1 MTRSH
6 QLSRALAKSP
16 MLWGGLACCGF
27 YGLIF
32 AKVLEGEFVSRY
44 FVSHPV
50 EYVATIMF
58 FVGMAALGLKL
69 LEIAAQ
75 YRGLAQPLLGR
86 IPSGGQPLGDCE
98 PLIAHVRRLP
108 AGQQDSY
115 LIRRLREVL
124 EHVRRSGSAE
134 TIDDEIKY
142 LADLDA
148 GRLHAGY
155 GLVRLFV
162 WAIPILG
169 FLGTVIGIAQAM
181 GNLSP
186 QALENSMPQVMA
198 GLTVAF
204 DTTKLALGLSI
215 VLMFAQFLT
224 DRAENALL
232 ARVDQ
237 RVEEELVGRFERIPD
252 GPDGQL
258 LAVRQ
263 MLQAM
268 IDSTGDLVR
277 RQTDLWQAAM
287 DDARSRWATAAETA
301 GQQLQSALAGAL
313 AENLQTHAREL
324 ALAQETADE
333 KNRRHWD
340 TLLRALVENTE
351 TVAGVQE
358 AVIQKA
364 EVLGRAVEA
373 TDQVSKL
380 EEALNQNLGA
390 LAGSKNF
397 EQTVMSL
404 AATIHLLNARLQE
417 LPAADSNVRLDLDPD
432 SQTGQAA

>member
-1 MTRSH
+1 MTKSH
-6 QLSRALAKSP
+6 RFSHALAKSP

-32 AKVLEGEFVSRY
+32 SKVLEGEFVTRY
-44 FVSHPV
+44 FASHPV
-50 EYVATIMF
+50 EYAATAMF
-58 FVGMAALGLKL
+58 FVGMAALVIKVV
-69 LEIAAQ
+69 EIAAQ
-75 YRGLAQPLLGR
+75 YRGLAQPLLGP
-86 IPSGGQPLGDCE
+86 IPSGGHPIGECE
-98 PLIAHVRRLP
+98 PLLARVRRLP
-108 AGQQDSY
+108 ERRQTGY
-115 LIRRLREVL
+115 LVRRLREAL

-134 TIDDEIKY
+134 TIDDELKY

-148 GRLHAGY
+148 ARLHAGY

-186 QALENSMPQVMA
+186 QALETSMPEVMA

-224 DRAENALL
+224 DRAENGLL

-237 RVEEELVGRFERIPD
+237 RVEEELVGRFERLPN

-263 MLQAM
+263 MLQTL
-268 IDSTGDLVR
+268 IGSTDDLVR

-287 DDARSRWATAAETA
+287 DDARARWTTAADTA
-301 GQQLQSALAGAL
+301 GRQLQSALTGAL
-313 AENLQTHAREL
+313 SESLQTHARQL
-324 ALAQETADE
+324 AATHDAANE
-333 KNRRHWD
+333 KNWENWK
-340 TLLRALVENTE
+340 TLQHALVENTE
-351 TVAGVQE
+351 TVARVQE

-380 EEALNQNLGA
+380 EEALNHNLGA
-390 LAGSKNF
+390 LAGSRNF

-417 LPAADSNVRLDLDPD
+417 LSAADSSVRLDLDPD